1 MIKPMLAQDFHKD
14 LSQRKIKKYE
24 EEYEGHLD
32 FKNLYSVQPKLD
44 GIRVIAD
51 LATGNLYKRSGVE
64 VKNCPHLNKDMLE
77 LGFAIPGFQFVDG
90 ELYNHELDFSEINSY
105 VSRTVNIL
113 DTECIQLHLFDMD
126 GEDSFQNRSWLLEK
140 AIENLRN
147 KVFECSIY
155 YVETFKC
162 ESMDDVLAKHKT
174 FMEDGYEGT
183 MLRLNHLPYEHKRS
197 NQLYKIKDFQDE
209 EFRIV
214 GWNEEVNHPGYL
226 GSFEVTDNVG
236 NCFAVRPAVTREI
249 RKEYWEDKENLI
261 DSLLTVRY
269 QEKSKD
275 GVPRFPIGVDIRNDL
290 SKQKLKKEDYKPS
303 VPINDTSFHRGW

>member
-14 LSQRKIKKYE
+14 LSQRKIKAYE
-24 EEYEGHLD
+24 EDYDGD
-32 FKNLYSVQPKLD
+32 VRFKDLYNVQPKLD

-64 VKNCPHLNKDMLE
+64 VKNCPHINRDMLE

-90 ELYNHELDFSEINSY
+90 ELYNHQLEFSEINSY

-126 GEDSFQNRSWLLEK
+126 GKDSFQTRNWLLQK
-140 AIENLRN
+140 AIKETNN
-147 KVFECSIY
+147 KIHNSSICS
-155 YVETFKC
+155 VETVKC
-162 ESMDDVLAKHKT
+162 ISMDNVLARHKI
-174 FMEDGYEGT
+174 FIEEGYEGT

-197 NQLYKIKDFQDE
+197 NQLYKIKDFTDS

-214 GWNEEVNHPGYL
+214 GWNEEDNHPGYL
-226 GSFEVTDNVG
+226 GSFEVTDDVG

-249 RKEYWEDKENLI
+249 RKEYWDDRISLI
-261 DSLLTVRY
+261 DATLTVRY
-269 QEKSKD
+269 QEISKD
-275 GVPRFPIGVDIRNDL
+275 GIPRFPIGVDIRYDL
-290 SKQKLKKEDYKPS
+290 KEVKKYDPKPDI
-303 VPINDTSFHRGW
+303 PINDTSFHRGW

>member
-24 EEYEGHLD
+24 EEYERHLD

-64 VKNCPHLNKDMLE
+64 VKNCPHLNRGVLE
-77 LGFAIPGFQFVDG
+77 LGLEMPGYQFVDG
-90 ELYNHELDFSEINSY
+90 ELYNHQLEFSEINSY

-113 DTECIQLHLFDMD
+113 DTECIQLHLFDV
-126 GEDSFQNRSWLLEK
+126 GSEDVFLYRHRVLQNAVNRV
-140 AIENLRN
+140 N
-147 KVFECSIY
+147 KKINNSYLYC
-155 YVETFKC
+155 VETYKC
-162 ESMDDVLAKHKT
+162 EGMDDVLANHKT
-174 FMEDGYEGT
+174 FINEKYEGT
-183 MLRLNHLPYEHKRS
+183 MLRLHHLPYQHNRS

-226 GSFEVTDNVG
+226 GSFEVTDDVG
-236 NCFAVRPAVTREI
+236 NCFAVRPAVTRGM

-261 DSLLTVRY
+261 DCCLTVRY

-275 GVPRFPIGVDIRNDL
+275 GIPRFPIGIDIRFDL

-303 VPINDTSFHRGW
+303 VPIYDTSFHRGW

>member
-14 LSQRKIKKYE
+14 LSQRKIKTYE
-24 EEYEGHLD
+24 DNYEGD
-32 FKNLYSVQPKLD
+32 VRFKDLYSVQPKLD

-64 VKNCPHLNKDMLE
+64 VKNCPHINRDMLE

-90 ELYNHELDFSEINSY
+90 ELYNHQLEFSEINSY

-126 GEDSFQNRSWLLEK
+126 GKDSFQTRNWLLQK
-140 AIENLRN
+140 AIKETNN
-147 KVFECSIY
+147 KIHNSSICS
-155 YVETFKC
+155 VETVKC
-162 ESMDDVLAKHKT
+162 ISMDNVLARHKI

-197 NQLYKIKDFQDE
+197 NQLYKIKDFTDS

-214 GWNEEVNHPGYL
+214 GWNEEDNHPGYL
-226 GSFEVTDNVG
+226 GSFEVADDVG

-249 RKEYWEDKENLI
+249 RKEYWDDRISLI
-261 DSLLTVRY
+261 DATLTVRY
-269 QEKSKD
+269 QEISKD
-275 GVPRFPIGVDIRNDL
+275 GIPRFPIGVDIRYDL
-290 SKQKLKKEDYKPS
+290 KEVKKYDPKPDI
-303 VPINDTSFHRGW
+303 PINDTSFHRGW